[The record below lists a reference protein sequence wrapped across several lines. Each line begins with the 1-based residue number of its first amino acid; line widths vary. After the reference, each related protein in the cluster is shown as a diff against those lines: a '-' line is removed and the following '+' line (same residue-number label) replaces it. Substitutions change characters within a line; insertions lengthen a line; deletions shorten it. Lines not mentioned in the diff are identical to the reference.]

1 MDDLGIGPRVKRLRN
16 GRGMTQ
22 QQLADGLLKSLPW
35 VKSFEA
41 GGVQADPNFS
51 LLKELATVL
60 RVPLHVLIGEDDLP
74 GASAI
79 DDVRAALLA
88 PASQTD
94 PSAPVDIAREASYGH
109 LAFQAGAWQDVV
121 ARLPRLIDAARAAE
135 AGSGDPRA
143 LRQLANVCHLAA
155 ITLTKLGD
163 TAGGWAAGDEA
174 VMRAEGSGDAME
186 IALSAQSAIYAA
198 TAAERADVG
207 IDLTHHVIDTV
218 GAELAGSGEAGVSA
232 LGIVYL
238 KGAYAAA
245 AAGNADAAAAMIE
258 AGRRAA
264 ATLAPDANHMLTS
277 FNGTNV
283 LIYEASILGDLGE
296 YDRAL
301 HVVTQISPTAF
312 AGLSRE
318 RRIHHLVDTARSAQG
333 AGRADSALSLL
344 LQAERDDPQNVRSWS
359 LSRAVI
365 IALLTAPRQPTD
377 GRQLHGLAVRA
388 GVAG

>member
-22 QQLADGLLKSLPW
+22 QQLADGLSKSLPW

-41 GGVQADPNFS
+41 GGVQADPQFS
-51 LLKELATVL
+51 LLKQLAGVL
-60 RVPLHVLIGEDDLP
+60 RVPLHILIGEDDLP
-74 GASAI
+74 GASAV
-79 DDVRAALLA
+79 DNVRAALLA
-88 PASQTD
+88 PAPQSD
-94 PSAPVDIAREASYGH
+94 PGALDVSREASYGH
-109 LAFQAGAWQDVV
+109 LAFQAGRWQDVV

-135 AGSGDPRA
+135 AGSGDPHA
-143 LRQLANVCHLAA
+143 LRHLADVCHLAA

-163 TAGGWAAGDEA
+163 AAGGWAAGDEA
-174 VMRAEGSGDAME
+174 VMRATGAGDAVE
-186 IALSAQSAIYAA
+186 IALSAQGTIYAA

-207 IDLTHHVIDTV
+207 LELTRHVIDTV
-218 GAELAGSGEAGVSA
+218 GAELSDRGDGGLSA
-232 LGIVYL
+232 LGMVYL

-245 AAGNADAAAAMIE
+245 AMNDADAAAAMIE
-258 AGRRAA
+258 EARRAA
-264 ATLAPDANHMLTS
+264 SELEPDANYRLTS
-277 FNGTNV
+277 FNTTNV

-301 HVVTQISPTAF
+301 DVATRINPATF

-318 RRIHHLVDTARSAQG
+318 RRIHHLIDTARSAQG

-344 LQAERDDPQNVRSWS
+344 LQAERDDPQNVRTWS

-365 IALLTAPRQPTD
+365 IALLTAPRQPAD
-377 GRQLHGLAVRA
+377 GRQLHALAGRA

>member
-16 GRGMTQ
+16 ARGLTQ
-22 QQLADGLLKSLPW
+22 QQLADALSKSLPW
-35 VKSFEA
+35 VKAFEG
-41 GGVQADPNFS
+41 GGVQADPQFS
-51 LLKELATVL
+51 LLKQLAVVL
-60 RVPLHVLIGEDDLP
+60 KVPLHILIGEDDLP
-74 GASAI
+74 GASAV

-88 PASQTD
+88 PAPQSD
-94 PSAPVDIAREASYGH
+94 AGALDVAREASYGH
-109 LAFQAGAWQDVV
+109 LAFQAGRWQDVV

-143 LRQLANVCHLAA
+143 LRQLADVCHLAA

-163 TAGGWAAGDEA
+163 APGGWAAGDEA
-174 VMRAEGSGDAME
+174 VLRAEGAGDAIE

-207 IDLTHHVIDTV
+207 LNLTYHVIDTV
-218 GAELAGSGEAGVSA
+218 GAELAGAGAGGLSA

-245 AAGNADAAAAMIE
+245 AKGDADGAAAMIE
-258 AGRRAA
+258 EGRRAA
-264 ATLAPDANHMLTS
+264 AELAPDANHLLTS
-277 FNGTNV
+277 FNTTNV

-301 HVVTQISPTAF
+301 NVATRISPVAF

-344 LQAERDDPQNVRSWS
+344 LQAERDDPQNVRTWS

-365 IALLTAPRQPTD
+365 IALLTGRQPAD
-377 GRQLHGLAVRA
+377 GRGLHGLATRA